1 MTYRNLIFLHIPK
14 AAGTTL
20 HSILESHYP
29 PANTYSIYDPD
40 LPAKEFAAWPREKR
54 EPIRLLKGH
63 VAFGLHEYLV
73 GETTYITVL
82 RDPVERVKSHY
93 YYAKRYP
100 THYLYKEI
108 TERNMSLKDYA
119 TARLSD
125 ELDNGQVRMLA
136 GIVSDKDVALGACSA
151 GLLKQAQQN
160 IERHFAVTGLA
171 ERFDES
177 LALMAIRLGWDWIPS
192 YESLNVAPEKGQ
204 VDADTREA
212 IERANPLDCEL
223 YAWAKRRF
231 EDLLSQHKDEVAMG
245 VRRIRGEAPRS
256 EAPRSEAPRKASGPG
271 HSMKVLFVGNPSDR
285 PTDGGSATFQQT
297 VLSGLQRMSSVHECS
312 YVQPTPGKGVVQ
324 SWVAEKKIDFVW
336 FLSPYFEPVDVP
348 FATTVW
354 DLGHREMP
362 YFPEL
367 SLSGWT
373 FDQREGYYGH
383 VLPRASLVVIGNHVG
398 ARTVNEFYR
407 VRLEN
412 ICEIPLPVNATPLQA
427 VTRDPSLL
435 QPYGV
440 TPGEYLFYPAQFWPH
455 KNHVTLIDALAT
467 LHAAGAEMK
476 LIFTGSDKGNRQYVE
491 DYVAS
496 RGLKDSVVFAGFVET
511 PVLHQLYLNAYA
523 MTFASLLGPDNLP
536 PLEAMALGC
545 PVVCANFNGAREQMG
560 DAALFFEGLDAND
573 AVAKVAVLSDPSLR
587 AKLVANGQAL
597 VKTRS
602 PDVYVAKINQALDV
616 FARKRKL
623 WGPGNSY
630 RHT

>member
-108 TERNMSLKDYA
+108 TERNMSLKDYT

-136 GIVSDKDVALGACSA
+136 GIVSEKDVALGACSA
-151 GLLKQAQQN
+151 KLLKQAQQN

-177 LALMAIRLGWDWIPS
+177 LALMAIRLGWDWTPS

-212 IERANPLDCEL
+212 IERANPFDCEL

-231 EDLLSQHKDEVAMG
+231 DDLLSQHKDEVAMG
-245 VRRIRGEAPRS
+245 VRRIRG

-362 YFPEL
+362 YFPEM

-373 FDQREGYYGH
+373 FDQREGYYSH

-435 QPYGV
+435 QPYGL

-455 KNHVTLIDALAT
+455 KNHITLIDALAT
-467 LHAAGAEMK
+467 LHAAGAQMK

-496 RGLKDSVVFAGFVET
+496 RGLKDSVVFAGFVEA

-523 MTFASLLGPDNLP
+523 MTFASVLGPDNLP

-545 PVVCANFNGAREQMG
+545 PVVCADFNGAREQMG

>member
-29 PANTYSIYDPD
+29 AANTCSLFDPD
-40 LPAKEFAAWPREKR
+40 IPAKEFAAWPLEKR

-63 VAFGLHEYLV
+63 VAFGLHESLV

-82 RDPVERVKSHY
+82 RDPIERVKSHY

-100 THYLYKEI
+100 THYLHKEI

-136 GIVSDKDVALGACSA
+136 GIVSEKELALGECSA
-151 GLLKQAQQN
+151 RLLQQAQRN
-160 IERHFAVTGLA
+160 IERHFSVTGLA

-177 LALMAIRLGWDWIPS
+177 LALMALRLGWDWTPS

-204 VDADTREA
+204 VDAATREA
-212 IERANPLDCEL
+212 IERANPFDCEL

-231 EDLLSQHKDEVAMG
+231 EELLSQHQDEVALG
-245 VRRIRGEAPRS
+245 VRRIRGEAPRNQ
-256 EAPRSEAPRKASGPG
+256 APRKASG
-271 HSMKVLFVGNPSDR
+271 HSMKVLFVGNPSDH

-297 VLSGLQRMSSVHECS
+297 VLSGLQRMSSAHECS
-312 YVQPTPGKGVVQ
+312 YVQPAPGKGVVQ

-373 FDQREGYYGH
+373 FDQREGFYSH
-383 VLPRASLVVIGNHVG
+383 VLPRAGLVVIGNSVG

-407 VRLEN
+407 VRPEN
-412 ICEIPLPVNATPLQA
+412 ICEIPLPVNTTPLQA
-427 VTRDPSLL
+427 VNKDPGLL
-435 QPYGV
+435 QPYAL

-455 KNHVTLIDALAT
+455 KNHITLIDALAT
-467 LHAAGAEMK
+467 LHAAGAHMK

-491 DYVAS
+491 DYAAN
-496 RGLKDSVVFAGFVET
+496 RGLKDWVVFAGFVDT

-545 PVVCANFNGAREQMG
+545 PVVSAAFNGAQEQMG
-560 DAALFFEGLDAND
+560 DAALLFEGLDAND
-573 AVAKVAVLSDPSLR
+573 AVAKIAALSDPGLR
-587 AKLVANGQAL
+587 AKLIANGHAL

-602 PDVYVAKINQALDV
+602 PDVYVAKINQALEV